1 VLDGKFTASGHLEAG
16 FGQYLAIGPSAL
28 WLLPVRGNP
37 VLDPQHP
44 SPSAEKVRER
54 PLPLLVPRLGPVRPA
69 QRHAS
74 ARFQPAE
81 EPPGDLV
88 TAEPVEGVA
97 DDGQFEVPGFRVEG
111 LGVRRDRADVPGAQ
125 LVGLGLDH
133 LREVGFPVHG
143 PDFREGP
150 AQREG
155 ELAGTAG
162 QVKQPSRP
170 GGPGARDQVLDHC
183 LRVWQPVAVVI
194 LGGPL
199 VEVDREVQPVV
210 HGPQPFRYR
219 LTHMFLHDARPL
231 WRLTGAGRRGHRGA
245 AR

>member
-1 VLDGKFTASGHLEAG
+1 M
-16 FGQYLAIGPSAL
+16 
-28 WLLPVRGNP
+28 
-37 VLDPQHP
+37 
-44 SPSAEKVRER
+44 
-54 PLPLLVPRLGPVRPA
+54 
-69 QRHAS
+69 
-74 ARFQPAE
+74 
-81 EPPGDLV
+81 
-88 TAEPVEGVA
+88 EGAA
-97 DDGQFEVPGFRVEG
+97 DDGQLEAPGFRVEG

-162 QVKQPSRP
+162 QVKQPPLP
-170 GGPGARDQVLDHC
+170 GDPGARDQILDHC

-199 VEVDREVQPVV
+199 VEVDREVQLVV
-210 HGPQPFRYR
+210 HGPQP
-219 LTHMFLHDARPL
+219 LGNGFLICSFMTLSH
-231 WRLTGAGRRGHRGA
+231 AGG
-245 AR
+245 